1 MAMRRVSRLLP
12 RAPTRPLHAP
22 LLNYGQMCSRL
33 RRLGATNADE
43 AAQAATQVGH
53 IGRPA
58 TAGADLDTVTTME
71 VTPPAL
77 LPLPSAQI
85 WPSASDISQR
95 TMAKSS
101 ARKETAPAR
110 PPATLPQQH
119 MFPGAPSSS
128 SANPSTPQHLYPHG
142 SSYTNPLNQW
152 ARGEEQKQ

>member
-1 MAMRRVSRLLP
+1 MVSHSTLSLLIRP
-12 RAPTRPLHAP
+12 SPTCRSALTRPAP
-22 LLNYGQMCSRL
+22 PARAVRTVSLTSSLFSF
-33 RRLGATNADE
+33 
-43 AAQAATQVGH
+43 QVGH
-53 IGRPA
+53 IGCPA
-58 TAGADLDTVTTME
+58 TAGADLDTITTME